1 MESQCAER
9 LMAALGREAQLAD
22 DWRRRSQAIRHGRRD
37 ASGVRR
43 HEQEEVV
50 IVRVVVNAGNPGG
63 IRQGRMRQG
72 RQKRRDGQYE
82 QGDQSP
88 RQQPPEREGA
98 HDQ

>member
-22 DWRRRSQAIRHGRRD
+22 NGRRRSQAIRHGRRD
-37 ASGVRR
+37 AAGARR
-43 HEQEEVV
+43 HEQEEIV
-50 IVRVVVNAGNPGG
+50 IVRVVVDAGNPGG
-63 IRQGRMRQG
+63 IGQGRMRQG
-72 RQKRRDGQYE
+72 RQKRLDGQDE

-88 RQQPPEREGA
+88 RQQSPEGEGT